1 MNDIKQILKEVK
13 DKWGRETVEAIIR
26 KISSYPIRDRGT
38 LSRSITYAQDD
49 AEDDIEFFMADYG
62 KFIDEGVG
70 IFGPRKQRIPKE
82 SIPGMA
88 YHLKSWATSKN
99 LNPWAVATNIQKRG
113 GIKPRPFFKSVIES
127 RVPQLGEMVTEA
139 YNQYL
144 ESKIK
149 NIEKGE

>member
-1 MNDIKQILKEVK
+1 MKDIKQILKEVK
-13 DKWGRETVEAIIR
+13 DKWGIETVQAIIR
-26 KISSYPIRDRGT
+26 KMASYPIRDRGT

-49 AEDDIEFFMADYG
+49 VEDDIEFFMADYG

-70 IFGPRKQRIPKE
+70 IFGPKKTRIPKE

-88 YHLKSWATSKN
+88 YHLKGWASSKN
-99 LNPWAVATNIQKRG
+99 VNPWAVATNIQKRG
-113 GIKPRPFFKSVIES
+113 GIKARPFFKSVIES
-127 RVPQLGEMVTEA
+127 RVPQLGEMVTQA